1 MENVYCLDFDGT
13 LTTHDTLLEFIRYAR
28 GTKALLWG
36 LVLYSPLLVLM
47 KLRLYSNGKTKQ
59 RFFAHFFKSMPIS
72 NFDTLCQQFAKA
84 KEGLLRPVAVD
95 VCKHAAENGQRLIVV
110 SASVENWVK
119 PFVPQAEV
127 LATKVETADGR
138 LTGRFLTPNCYG
150 SEKVRRIR
158 EVLTGA
164 RDQYHIIAYGDSR
177 GDSEMLNYAD
187 EAYLRFRR
195 IK

>member
-1 MENVYCLDFDGT
+1 M
-13 LTTHDTLLEFIRYAR
+13 R
-28 GTKALLWG
+28 
-36 LVLYSPLLVLM
+36 
-47 KLRLYSNGKTKQ
+47 Q
-59 RFFAHFFKSMPIS
+59 R
-72 NFDTLCQQFAKA
+72 
-84 KEGLLRPVAVD
+84 
-95 VCKHAAENGQRLIVV
+95 AAIVV

-119 PFVPQAEV
+119 PFLPQAEV

-164 RDQYHIIAYGDSR
+164 RGQYHIIAYGDSR